1 MSSVKLVKVEGDS
14 ISLIG
19 KDLPCSAFY
28 QVPQSKQKGMCHV
41 VMVDKNADNVID
53 DSYIENSNHV
63 RLWTRNNFESAYTTT
78 EKRLLLQGSSAYN
91 GIKRL
96 LGAAQSGI
104 LRRRQNGIL
113 GHVRDDNGITLKKF
127 EAANNAEGVYY
138 PNRLETTNQ
147 VEFSWSPT
155 K

>member
-96 LGAAQSGI
+96 LSAAQDNL
-104 LRRRQNGIL
+104 LRKRQNGIL
-113 GHVRDDNGITLKKF
+113 GHARDDNGITLKKF
-127 EAANNAEGVYY
+127 ETAKSAEGDYY
-138 PNRLETTNQ
+138 PNRLDTTNKIAFKW
-147 VEFSWSPT
+147 VPT